1 MLFRTAPAKYCLFS
15 VASLLFLLT
24 LPSRYTDPPAATEG
38 MEAALDRVTTDF
50 HHDLDKLRAAVIRYE
65 DLAATHAHPDSLRR
79 QHLATRRAFKRCE
92 YLMEYLDPATV
103 RRYFNGAPLPKTEPK
118 VPETVVLD
126 PVGLQVLDELVFE
139 AELNL
144 PAIRQQL
151 NGLRTATDRAH
162 LYYGGI
168 RLQHRHVFEAW
179 REEIL
184 RIFTLGVTGFD
195 TPGSGASLP
204 EAATALA
211 GVHSS
216 YAQYAP
222 AVAARDAE
230 THRQITE
237 ALTVGLEML
246 AGAEFDSFDRLAFLR
261 EVVNPLTGGFP
272 AAQRSLNI
280 ETSWDNPLLPHPV
293 SHRAE
298 SPFSEDFLNADYY
311 ARTGTGPEAE
321 RRRQLGELLFFDP
334 VLSRDVSMSCATC
347 HQPERAFTDGKP
359 KSFVRNAPSLVNSVY
374 ASQYFYDL
382 REDFLDR
389 QIRHVVIDTLEFATD
404 FGQIAE
410 RLGQSEE
417 YRQLFADAYAEQP
430 DYALSAYSI
439 SDALA
444 RYVTGL
450 TALDSPFDRYARG
463 ETEGV
468 DPKVRAG
475 FNLFMGKAVCGTCHF
490 APTFSGLVPPFYTEN
505 ETEVLGVPAVP
516 LTENAPL
523 DPDPGRIA
531 SGRPQD
537 EAYFTAFS
545 FKTPTVRNVA
555 VTGPYMHNGV
565 YENLNQ
571 VVDFYNRG
579 GGKGIGIHLDHQTL
593 PFDSLG
599 LTAGEMQQ
607 VVTFMESLTDYQSLN
622 RRPTALPTFPV
633 RPEWNDRYRPT
644 ASVPRE

>member
-1 MLFRTAPAKYCLFS
+1 MRRRTAPARYWLCSLTT
-15 VASLLFLLT
+15 LLFIILLPARWT
-24 LPSRYTDPPAATEG
+24 EPPTVKADLEL
-38 MEAALDRVTTDF
+38 ALETVTAEF
-50 HHDLDKLRAAVIRYE
+50 HRDL
-65 DLAATHAHPDSLRR
+65 DSLRAEVKQYQALAEAGPHAAALQM

-126 PVGLQVLDELVFE
+126 PVGLQVLDELVYGE
-139 AELNL
+139 ELDL
-144 PAIRQQL
+144 PAIREL
-151 NGLRTATDRAH
+151 LGDLATATDQAH
-162 LYYGGI
+162 VYYGGI
-168 RLQHRHVFEAW
+168 RLQHRHLFESW
-179 REEIL
+179 REEAI

-195 TPGSGASLP
+195 TPASGASLE
-204 EAATALA
+204 EAAIALGSIA
-211 GVHSS
+211 ES
-216 YAQYAP
+216 YANYAS
-222 AVAARDAE
+222 AVADRDPELHLRIVRAL
-230 THRQITE
+230 TRGE
-237 ALTVGLEML
+237 ALLTH
-246 AGAEFDSFDRLAFLR
+246 ADFDTFDRLAFLR

-272 AAQRSLNI
+272 AAQSALSI
-280 ETSWDNPLLPHPV
+280 ETSRDNPLLPQPV
-293 SHRAE
+293 SGRAE
-298 SPFSEDFLNADYY
+298 SLFAPNFLNADYY
-311 ARTGTGPEAE
+311 ARTTTGPAAE
-321 RRRQLGELLFFDP
+321 QRRRLGELLFFDP
-334 VLSRDVSMSCATC
+334 VLSRDLSMSCATC
-347 HQPERAFTDGKP
+347 HQPERAFTDGKQ
-359 KSFVRNAPSLVNSVY
+359 KSFVRNAPTLVNSVY

-389 QIRHVVIDTLEFATD
+389 QVRHVVIDSLEFATD

-417 YRQLFADAYAEQP
+417 YRRLFADAYAEQP
-430 DYALSAYSI
+430 EYALSAYSI

-444 RYVTGL
+444 RYVAGL

-463 ETEGV
+463 DTDHLEP
-468 DPKVRAG
+468 DVRAG

-505 ETEVLGVPAVP
+505 ETEVLGVPAAP
-516 LTENAPL
+516 LIENAPL

-537 EAYFTAFS
+537 EAYFAAFS

-565 YENLNQ
+565 YENLDQ

-599 LTAGEMQQ
+599 LAAGEMRQL
-607 VVTFMESLTDYQSLN
+607 VTFMKSLTDYRNLD
-622 RRPTALPTFPV
+622 RRPERLPAFAD
-633 RPEWNDRYRPT
+633 RPEWNDRYRSGELSEP
-644 ASVPRE
+644 E